1 MKSHL
6 TRKDP
11 DAGQEEMGMTDV
23 STVSVDMSL
32 SRLQE
37 MVKDREAWCAA
48 ALGVTK
54 SLILLSS

>member
-11 DAGQEEMGMTDV
+11 DAGQEEMGMRDV
-23 STVSVDMSL
+23 STVSVDMGL

-37 MVKDREAWCAA
+37 MVKDRKA
-48 ALGVTK
+48 
-54 SLILLSS
+54 